1 MLSSS
6 VLLVSCN
13 QNKTEEIA
21 EESDVHQKDIDD
33 NSNQVKKSKAEKT
46 KTKVS
51 NKVIQKLLN
60 QMEANIKAS
69 DYTKLEK
76 LYNDKRLKDNQEA
89 LALYEYANYLKNG
102 ERSYNASYNLSINV
116 DPLYKGRLKDEI
128 TEAIMDNS
136 FAGTSIYD
144 PLDKSEWENNYN
156 TIKSAI
162 KYVELAKKEKSKKSV
177 VVKQPIEPYPP
188 QIGMTDYEVL
198 EESTW
203 GKPTR
208 VNTTV
213 TANGKKEQWVYPNN
227 KYLYF
232 EDGYLVSIQY

>member
-21 EESDVHQKDIDD
+21 EASDVHQKDIDD

-51 NKVIQKLLN
+51 KKVIEKLLN

-102 ERSYNASYNLSINV
+102 
-116 DPLYKGRLKDEI
+116 
-128 TEAIMDNS
+128 
-136 FAGTSIYD
+136 
-144 PLDKSEWENNYN
+144 
-156 TIKSAI
+156 
-162 KYVELAKKEKSKKSV
+162 
-177 VVKQPIEPYPP
+177 
-188 QIGMTDYEVL
+188 
-198 EESTW
+198 
-203 GKPTR
+203 
-208 VNTTV
+208 
-213 TANGKKEQWVYPNN
+213 
-227 KYLYF
+227 
-232 EDGYLVSIQY
+232 